1 MQLAN
6 PPSSTPLPYLPQIQQ
21 NYGNPPG
28 RSELSA
34 ATNGQWTMASNR
46 GANAVGAAPQFAHAA
61 APGSTSG
68 IAAANR
74 GVGGSWGAGG
84 AAPSASGM
92 GIGGGVGGAG
102 AGLASPH
109 AAAPAMGSGTAG
121 ASASDGSYER
131 NLVLEL
137 CPPGGM
143 KAEPPLEKL
152 VAFLRAIPS
161 LDADLVCP
169 VLLDCLEDGQPWI
182 IKAKAL
188 CVIEKTILTADEHG
202 LDAYSA
208 FFHACADEIQPL
220 AVHNRSAI
228 NNPARRVM
236 KALGL
241 DAAYSTGAP
250 PIRANRAA
258 AAAAPAVAE
267 APNLLDFDEPAAA
280 AAAPATAAPV
290 PDMLG
295 GNDPTAAPTAPE
307 SAPPPAPAA
316 GGDMFGGLTTKDKPA
331 PAPVPPAAAPVA
343 PAPAASGSDMF
354 GDMQVKPS
362 TSVETPQEN
371 GIAAAAAAPAA
382 AGSAFGFMNGSA
394 PAAASAAA
402 APTPASA
409 PAPAPAPAPVAAPT
423 PAPAPVAADDSS
435 FDPLL
440 SLSAPSE
447 PTAEE
452 KVAKTQAQIAQM
464 QAMQYQQQMMMMQ
477 QQMAQ
482 MQMGMAG
489 GGAYPGGAQSPRPA
503 THAANGASA
512 GVNANVMSAHNS
524 TATKGFSFLD
534 NASGQAQA
542 AQKKKNAAFNFVMDD
557 MKKG

>member
-1 MQLAN
+1 MPWA
-6 PPSSTPLPYLPQIQQ
+6 YIIIFDVQQ

-28 RSELSA
+28 RSELTA

-46 GANAVGAAPQFAHAA
+46 GPNAVGAAPQFAHSAA
-61 APGSTSG
+61 SAGGASGAGAGSTSG

-92 GIGGGVGGAG
+92 GVGVGGAG
-102 AGLASPH
+102 GGMAAPV
-109 AAAPAMGSGTAG
+109 AAPPAAPAMGTGTAG

-131 NLVLEL
+131 NLVMEL

-188 CVIEKTILTADEHG
+188 CVIEKTIVTAEEQG

-208 FFHACADEIQPL
+208 FFHACAEEIQPL

-228 NNPARRVM
+228 HNPARRVL

-241 DAAYSTGAP
+241 DAAYSTAGGAAP
-250 PIRANRAA
+250 PVRAQKA
-258 AAAAPAVAE
+258 AAAAPVVAE
-267 APNLLDFDEPAAA
+267 APNLLDFDEPT
-280 AAAPATAAPV
+280 AAPAPAPAPVSAAPV

-295 GNDPTAAPTAPE
+295 GDDVPAAAPAPAAPT
-307 SAPPPAPAA
+307 PAPAAA
-316 GGDMFGGLTTKDKPA
+316 GGDMFGGLTTKDKA
-331 PAPVPPAAAPVA
+331 V
-343 PAPAASGSDMF
+343 PAPAAAAPAPPVANGGGDLF

-362 TSVETPQEN
+362 ISTETPVGN
-371 GIAAAAAAPAA
+371 GTAAPAAAAPASG
-382 AGSAFGFMNGSA
+382 GSAFGFMNATANG
-394 PAAASAAA
+394 
-402 APTPASA
+402 SA
-409 PAPAPAPAPVAAPT
+409 PAPAPAAPAPAAAAPAPT
-423 PAPAPVAADDSS
+423 PAAPAASPKPGDAG

-482 MQMGMAG
+482 MQMAMAG
-489 GGAYPGGAQSPRPA
+489 GGVPQSPRPA
-503 THAANGASA
+503 THAAAGSSA

-524 TATKGFSFLD
+524 TATTGFSFLD
-534 NASGQAQA
+534 NASSAAQE

>member
-1 MQLAN
+1 MQ
-6 PPSSTPLPYLPQIQQ
+6 SSLTPYLLCYIFDMQQ

-28 RSELSA
+28 RSELTA

-46 GANAVGAAPQFAHAA
+46 GPNAVGAAPQFAHSAGA
-61 APGSTSG
+61 LGAGAGSGSTSG
-68 IAAANR
+68 IAAANL

-92 GIGGGVGGAG
+92 GLCGGAAVGGGMAT
-102 AGLASPH
+102 
-109 AAAPAMGSGTAG
+109 AAAPVAPSPAMGTGTAG

-131 NLVLEL
+131 NLVMEL

-188 CVIEKTILTADEHG
+188 CVIEKTIVTAEEQR

-208 FFHACADEIQPL
+208 FFHACAEEIQPL

-228 NNPARRVM
+228 HNPARRVL

-241 DAAYSTGAP
+241 DAAYGTAGGAAP
-250 PIRANRAA
+250 PVRAQKA
-258 AAAAPAVAE
+258 AAAAPVVAE

-280 AAAPATAAPV
+280 AAPAPASAAPV

-295 GNDPTAAPTAPE
+295 GDVPAAAAAPAAP
-307 SAPPPAPAA
+307 APAPAA
-316 GGDMFGGLTTKDKPA
+316 GGDMFGGLTTKDKA
-331 PAPVPPAAAPVA
+331 V
-343 PAPAASGSDMF
+343 PAPAAVASAPAVANGGGDLF

-362 TSVETPQEN
+362 TSTETPVEN
-371 GIAAAAAAPAA
+371 GTAAPASG
-382 AGSAFGFMNGSA
+382 GSAFGFMNATANG
-394 PAAASAAA
+394 
-402 APTPASA
+402 SA
-409 PAPAPAPAPVAAPT
+409 PAPAPEAPTAAATPAP
-423 PAPAPVAADDSS
+423 PAPAPAAPAAAAPKPGDAG

-440 SLSAPSE
+440 SLSAPTE

-482 MQMGMAG
+482 MQMAMAG
-489 GGAYPGGAQSPRPA
+489 GGVPQSPRPA
-503 THAANGASA
+503 THAAAGASA
-512 GVNANVMSAHNS
+512 GVNANVMSAHSS
-524 TATKGFSFLD
+524 TATTGFSFLD
-534 NASGQAQA
+534 NASGAAQE
-542 AQKKKNAAFNFVMDD
+542 AQKKKNAAFDFVMDD

>member
-1 MQLAN
+1 M
-6 PPSSTPLPYLPQIQQ
+6 QQ

-28 RSELSA
+28 RSELTA

-46 GANAVGAAPQFAHAA
+46 GPNAVGAAPQFAHSAA
-61 APGSTSG
+61 GSTSG

-92 GIGGGVGGAG
+92 GVGGAAVG
-102 AGLASPH
+102 GVMAAPV
-109 AAAPAMGSGTAG
+109 AAAPAMGTGTAG

-131 NLVLEL
+131 NLVMEL

-169 VLLDCLEDGQPWI
+169 VLLDCLDDGQPWI

-188 CVIEKTILTADEHG
+188 CVIEKTVVTAEEQG

-208 FFHACADEIQPL
+208 FFHACAEEIQPL

-228 NNPARRVM
+228 HNPARRVL

-241 DAAYSTGAP
+241 DAAYSTAGGAAP
-250 PIRANRAA
+250 PVRAQKV
-258 AAAAPAVAE
+258 AAAAPVVAE

-280 AAAPATAAPV
+280 PAPVPTGAAPV

-295 GNDPTAAPTAPE
+295 GDVPVAAPAPA
-307 SAPPPAPAA
+307 APAPVPAA
-316 GGDMFGGLTTKDKPA
+316 GGDMFGGLTTKEKAAPAPAVPA
-331 PAPVPPAAAPVA
+331 PAPTVA
-343 PAPAASGSDMF
+343 NGGGDLF

-362 TSVETPQEN
+362 TSTETPVEN
-371 GIAAAAAAPAA
+371 GTAAPAAAAPAS
-382 AGSAFGFMNGSA
+382 AGSAFGFMNATASGS
-394 PAAASAAA
+394 
-402 APTPASA
+402 
-409 PAPAPAPAPVAAPT
+409 APAPAPVA
-423 PAPAPVAADDSS
+423 PAPAAAAPAPNPSAPAPAAPKPGDAG

-482 MQMGMAG
+482 MQMAMVCG
-489 GGAYPGGAQSPRPA
+489 GVPQSPRPA
-503 THAANGASA
+503 THAAAGASA
-512 GVNANVMSAHNS
+512 GVNANVMSAHSS
-524 TATKGFSFLD
+524 TATTGFSFLD
-534 NASGQAQA
+534 NASGAAQE
-542 AQKKKNAAFNFVMDD
+542 AQKKKNAAFDFVMDD

>member
-68 IAAANR
+68 IATANR

-228 NNPARRVM
+228 HNPARRVM

-250 PIRANRAA
+250 PIRANRA

-331 PAPVPPAAAPVA
+331 PATVPPAAAPVA
-343 PAPAASGSDMF
+343 PAPAASSGSDMF

-402 APTPASA
+402 PT
-409 PAPAPAPAPVAAPT
+409 PAPAPTPVAAPA

-534 NASGQAQA
+534 NASGEAQA